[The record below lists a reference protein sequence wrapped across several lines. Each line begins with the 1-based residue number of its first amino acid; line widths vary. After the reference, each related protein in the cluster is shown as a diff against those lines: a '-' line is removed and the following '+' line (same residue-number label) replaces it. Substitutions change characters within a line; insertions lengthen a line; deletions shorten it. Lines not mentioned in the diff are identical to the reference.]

1 MNIGC
6 PTFWRVGLLER
17 KTQRFQIPIL
27 LVALP
32 REASKP
38 RPINVLT
45 DGLGKNGVIE
55 LQDVLRPAPKPLRLG
70 RGLAQ
75 AAAALIGIVFLNS
88 QAMAEQVWVQTA
100 YGGWELV
107 YTGPDP
113 RVVLMFVFFIVV
125 AAAVIAVAGS
135 SANSPGAD
143 TTNNLPAE
151 IANPQ
156 SVDYYQD
163 QTARVHAY
171 MQVLDAEAE
180 SARRYIEMMRLKAES
195 AEIAN
200 QVEDDRSNAREGW

>member
-1 MNIGC
+1 MSRTPNPSRHSFRQAPSCAIEAGTRSRA
-6 PTFWRVGLLER
+6 PTRLR
-17 KTQRFQIPIL
+17 TI
-27 LVALP
+27 A
-32 REASKP
+32 EAA
-38 RPINVLT
+38 
-45 DGLGKNGVIE
+45 E
-55 LQDVLRPAPKPLRLG
+55 LPKPLRLG

-75 AAAALIGIVFLNS
+75 AAAAMIGIVFLNS

-113 RVVLMFVFFIVV
+113 RVVLMFVFLIVV

-171 MQVLDAEAE
+171 MQFLDAEAE
-180 SARRYIEMMRLKAES
+180 SARRYIEMMRLKAEA

>member
-1 MNIGC
+1 M
-6 PTFWRVGLLER
+6 
-17 KTQRFQIPIL
+17 
-27 LVALP
+27 
-32 REASKP
+32 
-38 RPINVLT
+38 
-45 DGLGKNGVIE
+45 
-55 LQDVLRPAPKPLRLG
+55 
-70 RGLAQ
+70 
-75 AAAALIGIVFLNS
+75 IGIVFLNS

-100 YGGWELV
+100 YGGWEPV

-113 RVVLMFVFFIVV
+113 RVVLMFVV
-125 AAAVIAVAGS
+125 AAAVIAVAIAFCEQSGS

-163 QTARVHAY
+163 QTARVDAY
-171 MQVLDAEAE
+171 MQFLDAEAE
-180 SARRYIEMMRLKAES
+180 SARRYIEMMRLKAEA